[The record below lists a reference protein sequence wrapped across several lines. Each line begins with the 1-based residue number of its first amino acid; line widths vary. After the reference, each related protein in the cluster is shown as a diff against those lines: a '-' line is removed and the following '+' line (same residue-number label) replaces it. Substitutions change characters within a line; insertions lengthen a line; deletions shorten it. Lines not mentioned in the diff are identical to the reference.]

1 MAQSLKN
8 IKGFAYDID
17 GVMTDGSV
25 LAMPDGDIL
34 RIFNAKDSFGVR
46 MASIHGY
53 KLAVITGGRSESLI
67 HRSLMCGVPKEDV
80 YLNSRNKVR
89 DLLAWCDKYGLKPEE
104 VMYFGDDIPD
114 VAVLKMVGI
123 GVAPC
128 DACAEAKEAADIVS
142 PYGGGRGCVRHAIE
156 EVLKAQG
163 QWTFDVDKYEK
174 RF

>member
-8 IKGFAYDID
+8 IRAFAYDID

-46 MASIHGY
+46 MASLHGY
-53 KLAVITGGRSESLI
+53 PVAVITGGRSESLI

-89 DLLAWCDKYGLKPEE
+89 DFKHFCNKYGLSPDE
-104 VMYFGDDIPD
+104 VMYIGDDIPD
-114 VAVLKMVGI
+114 VAVIRAAGI
-123 GVAPC
+123 GVAR
-128 DACAEAKEAADIVS
+128 EAADLVS
-142 PYGGGRGCVRHAIE
+142 PYPGGRGCVRHAIE
-156 EVLKAQG
+156 EVLKARG
-163 QWTFDVDKYEK
+163 DWTFDVDKYEK

>member
-8 IKGFAYDID
+8 IRAFAYDID

-46 MASIHGY
+46 MASMHGY
-53 KLAVITGGRSESLI
+53 PTAVITGGRSESLI
-67 HRSLMCGVPKEDV
+67 HRSLMCGVKKEDV
-80 YLNSRNKVR
+80 YLNSRNKLK
-89 DLLAWCDKYGLKPEE
+89 DFEHFCSKYGLKPEE

-114 VAVLKMVGI
+114 VAVIRAAGI
-123 GVAPC
+123 GVAPA
-128 DACAEAKEAADIVS
+128 DACAEAREAADLVS
-142 PYGGGRGCVRHAIE
+142 PFPGGRGCVRHAIE
-156 EVLKAQG
+156 DVLKARG
-163 QWTFDVDKYEK
+163 DWTFDVDKYEK

>member
-17 GVMTDGSV
+17 GVMTDGSI

-46 MASIHGY
+46 MASMHGY
-53 KLAVITGGRSESLI
+53 PVAVITGGRSESLI

-123 GVAPC
+123 GVAPS

-142 PYGGGRGCVRHAIE
+142 PYPGGPGCVRHAME

-163 QWTFDVDKYEK
+163 EWTFDVDKYEK